1 MDLESESSVLESVED
16 NEVTQ
21 ERMPHDDDDNEISNN
36 GSCPNEIDK
45 LVSGQNSSANNA
57 LVIDT
62 EGKYF
67 ESEQPVNSPP
77 LDAKSPGGG
86 SPPTTK
92 GYGLKKWRRIR
103 REFAKDVS
111 PSIDTSKI
119 LKRGLSGAANP
130 TKAQHIPIEIK
141 QNSEGSVGS
150 ANVFRTDGF
159 ATLGSTSDSRFAA
172 GAAFAAGT
180 DSENSEDRSSKSST
194 AASVPKMKY
203 DLPAVLGHPREKNRM
218 KNISGKS
225 SGNSPQKSQQ
235 GKGRIEGSKK
245 ARGERVKIEKEN
257 SHSSMESDSRSSNFV
272 FVQGATSNG
281 KQSGRSMNYD
291 GENSD
296 EALPSEQ
303 QFNQEIQQDDLAAH
317 SSWEAKEEK
326 RENHRSF
333 TDQDAFVESIFSL
346 QSVQE
351 ALEKE
356 VQNFREIGNVPTSP
370 TDVSNKGSSIPA
382 DFTTTDPENYIL
394 NSSNLLGSEK
404 IRQTAL
410 TSLEAQVLSLTKNVK
425 LFESKLEEARTM
437 LEAKDSRIA
446 ALEATINNS
455 KSPREESGSTQ
466 EEKCRE
472 TQTELEGLFK
482 QKIEAEVEYLAISK
496 TIQKMKVAASDQL
509 TIIEE
514 QKALAGEQAQV
525 LNKLGEAESKATTLQ
540 KQAVAL
546 EKCCGDIIGAEEVLK
561 MQGRMYKVTSCFFV
575 QLILLVTMFWLFVL
589 QFSPRSGV
597 VVPT

>member
-16 NEVTQ
+16 NEVTR
-21 ERMPHDDDDNEISNN
+21 EIMPHDDDNEINNN

-45 LVSGQNSSANNA
+45 LVSGENSSANNT

-62 EGKYF
+62 GGKYF
-67 ESEQPVNSPP
+67 ESEQPANSPP

-111 PSIDTSKI
+111 PSIDTGKI

-130 TKAQHIPIEIK
+130 AKAQHIPIEIK

-159 ATLGSTSDSRFAA
+159 GTHGSTSDSRFAA

-272 FVQGATSNG
+272 FVQGVTSNG

-326 RENHRSF
+326 SENHRSF

-356 VQNFREIGNVPTSP
+356 VQNFREIGNIPTSP

-382 DFTTTDPENYIL
+382 DFTITDPENYIP
-394 NSSNLLGSEK
+394 NSSNQLGSEK
-404 IRQTAL
+404 TRQTAL

-446 ALEATINNS
+446 ELEATMNNS
-455 KSPREESGSTQ
+455 KSPREESGSNP

-514 QKALAGEQAQV
+514 QKVLAGEQAQL
-525 LNKLGEAESKATTLQ
+525 LNKLGEAESKATTLH

-546 EKCCGDIIGAEEVLK
+546 EGCCGDIIGAEEVLK
-561 MQGRMYKVTSCFFV
+561 MQGRMYKVTSCFFI

>member
-16 NEVTQ
+16 NEVTR
-21 ERMPHDDDDNEISNN
+21 EIMPHDDDNEINNN

-45 LVSGQNSSANNA
+45 LVSGENSSANNT

-67 ESEQPVNSPP
+67 ESEQPVDSPP

-111 PSIDTSKI
+111 PSIDTGKI

-150 ANVFRTDGF
+150 ANVFRTHGF
-159 ATLGSTSDSRFAA
+159 ATHGSTSDSRFAA

-272 FVQGATSNG
+272 FVQGVTSNG

-296 EALPSEQ
+296 EALPSER

-326 RENHRSF
+326 SENHRSF

-356 VQNFREIGNVPTSP
+356 VQNFREIGNIPTSP

-382 DFTTTDPENYIL
+382 DFTITDPENYIP
-394 NSSNLLGSEK
+394 NSSNQLGSEK
-404 IRQTAL
+404 TRQTAL

-425 LFESKLEEARTM
+425 LFESKLEEARSM
-437 LEAKDSRIA
+437 LEAKDSRITE
-446 ALEATINNS
+446 LEATINNS

-496 TIQKMKVAASDQL
+496 TIQKMKVAASDQF

-514 QKALAGEQAQV
+514 QKTLAGEQAQV
-525 LNKLGEAESKATTLQ
+525 LNKLGEAESKATMLQ

-546 EKCCGDIIGAEEVLK
+546 EECCGDIVGAEEVLK

>member
-1 MDLESESSVLESVED
+1 MDLESENSVLESVED

-21 ERMPHDDDDNEISNN
+21 EIMPHDDDNEINNN
-36 GSCPNEIDK
+36 GSCPNEIDN
-45 LVSGQNSSANNA
+45 LVSAENSSANST
-57 LVIDT
+57 LLIDT
-62 EGKYF
+62 QGNDV
-67 ESEQPVNSPP
+67 ESDEQPVNSPP

-86 SPPTTK
+86 SPPTSK

-103 REFAKDVS
+103 REFVKDAS
-111 PSIDTSKI
+111 ASIDTSKI

-130 TKAQHIPIEIK
+130 SKAQHIPFEIK
-141 QNSEGSVGS
+141 KNSEGSVGS
-150 ANVFRTDGF
+150 ANVFRTVGVVDGL
-159 ATLGSTSDSRFAA
+159 AIHGSTSDSRFAV
-172 GAAFAAGT
+172 GAAFTAGT

-194 AASVPKMKY
+194 AASVPKTRN
-203 DLPAVLGHPREKNRM
+203 DLPAVLGHAREKSRM

-225 SGNSPQKSQQ
+225 SGNSAQKSQQ

-245 ARGERVKIEKEN
+245 ARGERVKIQKEN

-296 EALPSEQ
+296 EAHASEQ
-303 QFNQEIQQDDLAAH
+303 QFSQEFQQDDFGAH

-326 RENHRSF
+326 SGNHRLF
-333 TDQDAFVESIFSL
+333 TDQDALVESIFSL

-356 VQNFREIGNVPTSP
+356 VQKFREIRNEPTSP
-370 TDVSNKGSSIPA
+370 PDSSTKGSSIPA
-382 DFTTTDPENYIL
+382 DFTTTDPENYIP
-394 NSSNLLGSEK
+394 SSSDQLGSEK

-425 LFESKLEEARTM
+425 IFESKLEEARAM

-446 ALEATINNS
+446 ELEAAINSS
-455 KSPREESGSTQ
+455 KSPREESGSTIGLQ

-472 TQTELEGLFK
+472 IETELEGLFM
-482 QKIEAEVEYLAISK
+482 QKIEAEVEHLAIKK
-496 TIQKMKVAASDQL
+496 TIQKMKVAAGDQL
-509 TIIEE
+509 TILEE
-514 QKALAGEQAQV
+514 QKALAVEQAQV
-525 LNKLGEAESKATTLQ
+525 LNKLGEAESKATMLK
-540 KQAVAL
+540 KQTKEI
-546 EKCCGDIIGAEEVLK
+546 EKCCGEIIGAEEVLK
-561 MQGRMYKVTSCFFV
+561 MQGRMYK
-575 QLILLVTMFWLFVL
+575 
-589 QFSPRSGV
+589 FSPRSGV

>member
-16 NEVTQ
+16 NEVTR
-21 ERMPHDDDDNEISNN
+21 EIMPHDDDNEINNN

-45 LVSGQNSSANNA
+45 LVSGENSSANNT

-62 EGKYF
+62 GGKYF
-67 ESEQPVNSPP
+67 ESEQPANSPP

-111 PSIDTSKI
+111 PSIDTGKI

-130 TKAQHIPIEIK
+130 AKAQHIPIEIK

-159 ATLGSTSDSRFAA
+159 ATHGSTSDSRFAA

-272 FVQGATSNG
+272 FVQGVTSNG

-326 RENHRSF
+326 SENHRSF

-356 VQNFREIGNVPTSP
+356 VQNFREIGNIPTSP

-382 DFTTTDPENYIL
+382 DFTITDPENYIP
-394 NSSNLLGSEK
+394 NSSNQLGSEK
-404 IRQTAL
+404 TRQTAL

-446 ALEATINNS
+446 ELEATINNS
-455 KSPREESGSTQ
+455 KSPREESGSNP

-514 QKALAGEQAQV
+514 QKVLAGEQAQL
-525 LNKLGEAESKATTLQ
+525 LNKLGGAESKATMLH

-546 EKCCGDIIGAEEVLK
+546 EGCCGDIIGAEEVLK

-575 QLILLVTMFWLFVL
+575 QLILLVMMFWLFVL

>member
-16 NEVTQ
+16 NEVTR
-21 ERMPHDDDDNEISNN
+21 EIMPHDDDNEINNN

-45 LVSGQNSSANNA
+45 LVSGENSSANNT

-62 EGKYF
+62 GGKYF
-67 ESEQPVNSPP
+67 ESEQPANSPP

-111 PSIDTSKI
+111 PSIDTGKI

-130 TKAQHIPIEIK
+130 TKAQHIPIQIK

-159 ATLGSTSDSRFAA
+159 ATHGSTSDSRFAA

-245 ARGERVKIEKEN
+245 ARGEKVKIEKEN

-272 FVQGATSNG
+272 FVQGVTSNG

-326 RENHRSF
+326 SENHRSF

-351 ALEKE
+351 ALEK
-356 VQNFREIGNVPTSP
+356 
-370 TDVSNKGSSIPA
+370 
-382 DFTTTDPENYIL
+382 
-394 NSSNLLGSEK
+394 
-404 IRQTAL
+404 
-410 TSLEAQVLSLTKNVK
+410 
-425 LFESKLEEARTM
+425 
-437 LEAKDSRIA
+437 
-446 ALEATINNS
+446 
-455 KSPREESGSTQ
+455 
-466 EEKCRE
+466 
-472 TQTELEGLFK
+472 GLFS
-482 QKIEAEVEYLAISK
+482 LL
-496 TIQKMKVAASDQL
+496 M
-509 TIIEE
+509 
-514 QKALAGEQAQV
+514 
-525 LNKLGEAESKATTLQ
+525 
-540 KQAVAL
+540 
-546 EKCCGDIIGAEEVLK
+546 
-561 MQGRMYKVTSCFFV
+561 TS
-575 QLILLVTMFWLFVL
+575 
-589 QFSPRSGV
+589 
-597 VVPT
+597 